1 MYVRWKTRQNQTS
14 ESWYVYLCTNERIE
28 GKPKSRTLGYLGSIR
43 ADLAPFTPVREA
55 FWQQVKENLDSHHL
69 PKNKRQEIEYVIA
82 NRVPKSKAQWAAL
95 TSNESVEWYT
105 PPKYIE
111 LARQVLGEI
120 DLDPASNELAQSW
133 IKAKTF
139 YTAADDALSKPWFGR
154 MWLNPP
160 YTGVPKWI
168 DKAIAEHDS
177 GAITEAVLLVKPADG
192 ASWYKKLNKRFPRCG
207 VDHRIK
213 FIDKDGIAQP
223 RPAHGNAF
231 FYLGQNLKLFGR
243 CLGRLAR
250 LQYRYNPTRT
260 YLLIKNPS
268 GVLG

>member
-1 MYVRWKTRQNQTS
+1 MYVRWKTRKNQRS

-28 GKPKSRTLGYLGSIR
+28 GKPKSRTLGYLGGIR

-69 PKNKRQEIEYVIA
+69 PKNKRLEIESDIA

-95 TSNESVEWYT
+95 TSQESVEWYT
-105 PPKYIE
+105 PSKYIE

-120 DLDPASNELAQSW
+120 DLDPASNQLAQTW
-133 IKAKTF
+133 VKAKTF
-139 YTAADDALSKPWFGR
+139 YTAADDGLSKPWYGR

-160 YTGVPKWI
+160 YSKVGKWI
-168 DKAIAEHDS
+168 DKTIAEHDS
-177 GAITEAVLLVKPADG
+177 DAITEAILLVKPADG
-192 ASWYKKLNKRFPRCG
+192 ASWYKKLNNRFPRCG

-231 FYLGQNLKLFGR
+231 FYLGQNPKLFGEVF
-243 CLGRLAR
+243 GQIGTITA
-250 LQYRYNPTRT
+250 P
-260 YLLIKNPS
+260 I
-268 GVLG
+268 